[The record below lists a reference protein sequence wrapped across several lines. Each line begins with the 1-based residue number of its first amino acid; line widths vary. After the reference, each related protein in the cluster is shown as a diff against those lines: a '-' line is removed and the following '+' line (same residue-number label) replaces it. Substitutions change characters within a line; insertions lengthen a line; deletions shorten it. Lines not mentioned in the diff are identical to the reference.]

1 MVKLTEKLISGV
13 NLGGWISQY
22 DSVGVSGDALGAHFE
37 NYITEDDLRLIAS
50 WGMDH
55 VRVPVDYPVLMD
67 IDEATGAVTFR
78 EDGFS
83 HVRRCMEWCKKL
95 GLKMV
100 LDLHKAP
107 GFSFF
112 DASNSLFSSP
122 ICRAQLIAL
131 WDEISRRFCGEGDW
145 LFYELINEVKDVEAE
160 KWNELA
166 QELIA
171 AIRKNDTEHYIIVGS
186 IDMNNIE
193 GLPKIERFADDRI
206 IYNFHMYIPII
217 MTHQKADFMPFGVL
231 MRSEIPYPCPKE
243 VYNGEIQRMM
253 EIMARARGGEYTPQT
268 GNAFV
273 ERDIDLEYMRGV
285 FSTAKRFIEER
296 GLPVYCGEYGM
307 IEHASHATV
316 ANYLHDIGV
325 CCHELGIGRAVWN
338 YKGLG
343 FALVDADRNIINE
356 AAVKAAA
363 ADFTR

>member
-1 MVKLTEKLISGV
+1 MKKLTEQLVSGV
-13 NLGGWISQY
+13 NLGGWLSQY
-22 DSVGVSGDALGAHFE
+22 DSVGVSEDALDAHFE
-37 NYITEDDLRLIAS
+37 SYITEKDLARIAS

-67 IDEATGAVTFR
+67 LN
-78 EDGFS
+78 EDGSVSFKEEGFA
-83 HVRRCMEWCKKL
+83 HLDRCMGWCEKV

-112 DASNSLFSSP
+112 DAANSLFSSP
-122 ICRAQLIAL
+122 VCRARLVAL
-131 WDEISRRFCGEGDW
+131 WEEISRRYKDKGNW
-145 LFYELINEVKDVEAE
+145 LYFELMNEVKDVEAQQ
-160 KWNELA
+160 WNELA
-166 QELIA
+166 AELID
-171 AIRKNDTEHYIIVGS
+171 AIRRNDTAHAIIVGS

-193 GLPKIERFADDRI
+193 GLPKIAAFADEKI

-217 MTHQKADFMPFGVL
+217 LTHQKADFMPFGAL
-231 MRSEIPYPCPKE
+231 MRERLPYPCPKE

-253 EIMARARGGEYTPQT
+253 EIMARAHGGEYTPQT

-285 FSTAKRFIEER
+285 FATAKRFIEER
-296 GLPVYCGEYGM
+296 QAPVYCGEYGM
-307 IEHASHATV
+307 IDQASPETV

-325 CCHELGIGRAVWN
+325 CCHELGIGRTVWN

-343 FALVDADRNIINE
+343 FALVDAEGQVVNE